1 MAYSESLAIR
11 IREKLILTKKVEEKK
26 MMGGLTFMVK
36 GKMCCGIVN
45 DELMVRMTHD
55 RYEEALSHPHAREMD
70 FTGKPMKGFVFV
82 SEPGY
87 KSEKDL
93 AYWVGLG
100 LQFIELSPTK
110 KAKRAPKP
118 TKKTKIPLKKV
129 KATRRLTKPAKKKK

>member
-1 MAYSESLAIR
+1 MAYSESLANR
-11 IREKLILTKKVEEKK
+11 IREKLIHTKKVEEKK

-45 DELMVRMTHD
+45 DELMVRMVHD

-82 SEPGY
+82 SEEGY
-87 KSEKDL
+87 KKEKDL

-100 LQFIELSPTK
+100 LQFIEQSPSK
-110 KAKRAPKP
+110 KIKNTPKP
-118 TKKTKIPLKKV
+118 AKKTKTPLKKMTT
-129 KATRRLTKPAKKKK
+129 TRRLTKAAKKKK